1 MKTEMFTT
9 NSCFKSGCPRHKWWW
24 GDLATS
30 CLGWGM
36 VAVSHCAR
44 KGAGLSQLFLLQAA
58 WHLGAWS
65 QRYWLKSSVLLWE
78 STDTEKS
85 WILMDIAPCLLKTSR
100 KGAFHALSQKL
111 FHTPQGRLTPP
122 LSVVLVLLA
131 LCPFYLIPV
140 KKYHL
145 PWQKEKS
152 RCSCVCTEKMPLRI
166 FADYCCHQDRP
177 KGSWERL
184 HCLRNQH

>member
-78 STDTEKS
+78 STDTE
-85 WILMDIAPCLLKTSR
+85 ILNTDGHSPLSFKDLQERCFPCLVPE
-100 KGAFHALSQKL
+100 ALP
-111 FHTPQGRLTPP
+111 HTPGQTYSPSLCCVSVISTLPLLSDTCQEVPPSLTKGKVQMLLCLYWKDAPSDLCWLLLPP
-122 LSVVLVLLA
+122 
-131 LCPFYLIPV
+131 
-140 KKYHL
+140 
-145 PWQKEKS
+145 
-152 RCSCVCTEKMPLRI
+152 R
-166 FADYCCHQDRP
+166 
-177 KGSWERL
+177 
-184 HCLRNQH
+184 

>member
-140 KKYHL
+140 KKYHFL
-145 PWQKEKS
+145 DKRKSPDAPVFVLKRCPFGSLLIIAATKIGLRAVEKG
-152 RCSCVCTEKMPLRI
+152 CTV
-166 FADYCCHQDRP
+166 
-177 KGSWERL
+177 
-184 HCLRNQH
+184 